1 MNKREFHKLINYLR
15 CHPSEAKL
23 LVEVLTSGNAED
35 TGESIGQ
42 KCANLP
48 AFTTEVEGIPCGH
61 AQGTMWLSAREAGN
75 AIGKSSTWV
84 RRRFKEGMFQHA
96 RQNERGKYMFLKA
109 EVLSDYNS
117 YVLSRTVRIERL

>member
-1 MNKREFHKLINYLR
+1 MNKTEFRKLINYLR

-23 LVEVLTSGNAED
+23 LTDLLSEV
-35 TGESIGQ
+35 GESIGQ

-84 RRRFKEGMFQHA
+84 RRRFKEGLFQHA
-96 RQNERGKYMFLKA
+96 RQDGRGKYMFLKA

>member
-1 MNKREFHKLINYLR
+1 MNKTEFRKLINYLR

-23 LVEVLTSGNAED
+23 LTDLLSEV
-35 TGESIGQ
+35 GESIGQ

-84 RRRFKEGMFQHA
+84 RRRFKEGLFQHA

>member
-1 MNKREFHKLINYLR
+1 MNKREFHKLLNYLR

-23 LVEVLTSGNAED
+23 LVEVITN

-42 KCANLP
+42 KCANQP
-48 AFTTEVEGIPCGH
+48 DTSDAYATGTAAIPVT
-61 AQGTMWLSAREAGN
+61 GTVAWLSAREAGN

-84 RRRFKEGMFQHA
+84 RRRFKEGLFQHA
-96 RQNERGKYMFLKA
+96 RQDGRGKYMFLKA